1 MEYRG
6 HGHHHHHRP
15 TKDALEFRSIDGPQN
30 NLTESDLNFAGTDFA
45 RVGAANLV
53 DGLLKPAQKKR

>member
-15 TKDALEFRSIDGPQN
+15 TKNALEFRSIDGTQN
-30 NLTESDLNFAGTDFA
+30 NLTQGDLNSAGTDFA
-45 RVGAANLV
+45 RSVRPISLMGF
-53 DGLLKPAQKKR
+53 